1 MSAVTRPFFHVVG
14 ESLVD
19 IVVPVDGARENAVG
33 GSPLNVAVGLS
44 RLDVPTVLVTLL
56 GDDDLGRAVAD
67 HVHASDV
74 TLSAGSVLATRTT
87 STATAYLD
95 AHNAATYE
103 FDLVWDLPRQELPDE
118 VLGVHT
124 GSLGASLHPGRESVL
139 DLVSRAAD
147 DEVFVSYDPNIRPF
161 FLEDPADAWREVQ
174 EMGRAARL
182 LKLSDEDLR
191 LLRPDGDEEAVCR
204 ELLSGGQTELV
215 VLTRGSEGA
224 TAYTDTATLDV
235 VAPPTDVVDTVGAG
249 DSFMAAMIALLDD
262 WGVVTGGESA
272 LRALDDDRVRLLV
285 QGAVT
290 AAAITCSRRGA
301 NPPTRRELPPTWP
314 AA

>member
-1 MSAVTRPFFHVVG
+1 VTASFRVVG

-19 IVVPVDGARENAVG
+19 VVVPVDGPRENHVG
-33 GSPLNVAVGLS
+33 GSPLNVAVGLA

-56 GDDDLGRAVAD
+56 GDDDFGRAIAD

-74 TLSAGSVLATRTT
+74 MLSEGSLVPGRTT
-87 STATAYLD
+87 STATAHLD
-95 AHNAATYE
+95 AQHAATYE
-103 FDLVWDLPRQELPDE
+103 FDLVWDLPRQDLPDDT
-118 VLGVHT
+118 LGVHT
-124 GSLGASLHPGRESVL
+124 GSLGASLQPGRGSVL
-139 DLVSRAAD
+139 DLVTRAAD

-161 FLEDPADAWREVQ
+161 FLDDPADAWREVR
-174 EMGRAARL
+174 EIGRTARL

-191 LLRPDGDEEAVCR
+191 LLRPDGDEEGVCR

-215 VLTRGSEGA
+215 VLTRGPKGA
-224 TAYTDTATLDV
+224 SAYTETSSVDV
-235 VAPPTDVVDTVGAG
+235 PAPPTEMVDTVGAG
-249 DSFMAAMIALLDD
+249 DSFMAAMIGLLDD
-262 WGVVTGGESA
+262 WGVVTGGEGA

>member
-1 MSAVTRPFFHVVG
+1 MTGPSFRVVG

-19 IVVPVDGARENAVG
+19 IVVPVEGARENAVG
-33 GSPLNVAVGLS
+33 GSPLNVAVGLA
-44 RLDVPTVLVTLL
+44 RLDVPTVLVTLI
-56 GDDDLGRAVAD
+56 GDDDLGRMVAD
-67 HVHASDV
+67 HVHASAV
-74 TLSAGSVLATRTT
+74 TLSEGSLVAGRTT
-87 STATAYLD
+87 STATAHLD
-95 AHNAATYE
+95 AQHAATYE
-103 FDLVWDLPRQELPDE
+103 FDLVWDLPRQELPDHT
-118 VLGVHT
+118 LGVHT

-161 FLEDPADAWREVQ
+161 FLDDPADAWRDVR
-174 EMGRAARL
+174 EMARCARL

-191 LLRPDGDEEAVCR
+191 LLRPDGDEEGVCR
-204 ELLSGGQTELV
+204 ELLAGQTELV
-215 VLTRGSEGA
+215 VLTRGPKGA
-224 TAYTDTATLDV
+224 SAYAETATVDV
-235 VAPPTDVVDTVGAG
+235 AAPPPDMVDTVGAG
-249 DSFMAAMIALLDD
+249 DSFMAAMIGLLND
-262 WGVVTGGESA
+262 WGVVTGGEGA

-285 QGAVT
+285 QGATT